1 MKYKDYYAALDIPRD
16 ADLDQIKKA
25 YRKLARQHH
34 PDVSKA
40 ADAEARFKDA
50 AEAYATLKNP
60 EKRAAYDALGQP
72 RPGEEFSPPPQWSHA
87 HGQDTS
93 GSGPGF
99 ADMDLEDLLAAM
111 GQGRSAGPQARRPA
125 PGRDYEDTVHIS
137 LRDAHR
143 GTELLLSLGD
153 TDGERKLT
161 VTIPVGVI
169 AGQKLRLRGKGGPGR
184 HGGENGDIYLHIAFK
199 PDPIFRADRHDLYFD
214 LALAPWEAAL
224 GAELEVPTLDGKVL
238 LTIPPGTRSGRKLRL
253 RGRGLGNLRG
263 MPGDLYATVHIDIA
277 PTLSDR
283 ERVLYEELATLSS
296 FDFRGHLNQ
305 ENPHEPS
312 KP

>member
-1 MKYKDYYAALDIPRD
+1 MKYKDYYAALDISRD
-16 ADLDQIKKA
+16 ANLDQIKKA
-25 YRKLARQHH
+25 YRKLARQYH

-87 HGQDTS
+87 HWQDTS
-93 GSGPGF
+93 GFEG
-99 ADMDLEDLLAAM
+99 MDLEDLLAAM
-111 GQGRSAGPQARRPA
+111 GHGRGAASQGRRPV
-125 PGRDYEDTVHIS
+125 PGRDYEDTVQIS

-143 GTELLLSLGD
+143 GTELHLSLGD
-153 TDGERKLT
+153 TQGERKLT
-161 VTIPVGVI
+161 VTIPAGVI

-214 LALAPWEAAL
+214 LTLAPWEAAL
-224 GAELEVPTLDGKVL
+224 GAELEVPTLDGRVVL
-238 LTIPPGTRSGRKLRL
+238 TVPPGTRSGRKLRL
-253 RGRGLGNLRG
+253 RGRGLANPRG
-263 MPGDLYATVHIDIA
+263 TAGDLYATVRIDIA
-277 PTLSDR
+277 PTLSAR
-283 ERVLYEELATLSS
+283 ERVLYQELATLSS
-296 FDFRGHLNQ
+296 FDFRSHLNQ
-305 ENPHEPS
+305 ENSHESPR
-312 KP
+312 P

>member
-25 YRKLARQHH
+25 YRKLARQYH

-87 HGQDTS
+87 HGQDAT
-93 GSGPGF
+93 GF
-99 ADMDLEDLLAAM
+99 GEMDLEDLLAAM
-111 GQGRSAGPQARRPA
+111 GQGRGTRPQGRRPA

-137 LRDAHR
+137 LRDAQH
-143 GTELLLSLGD
+143 GTELHLSLGD
-153 TDGERKLT
+153 TDGERNLT

-184 HGGENGDIYLHIAFK
+184 HGGENGDIYLHIVFK

-224 GAELEVPTLDGKVL
+224 GAELEVPTLDGKVV
-238 LTIPPGTRSGRKLRL
+238 LTVPAGTRAGRKLRL
-253 RGRGLGNLRG
+253 RGRGLANPRG
-263 MPGDLYATVHIDIA
+263 TAGDLYATVRIDIA
-277 PTLSDR
+277 PTLSEQ
-283 ERVLYEELATLSS
+283 ERVLYQGLAILSS
-296 FDFRGHLNQ
+296 FDLRSHLNQ
-305 ENPHEPS
+305 ETPNEPTR
-312 KP
+312 P